1 MADRMMVHMV
11 PSMRMGSWLFA
22 LVVVGAPCISA
33 AWVTIR
39 ESKLLR

>member
-22 LVVVGAPCISA
+22 LVVGAPCISA
-33 AWVTIR
+33 AWVTIK